1 MSRKINKD
9 AFIQATRKWF
19 ESHAGYSNLKNA
31 KAVIGISGGKDSSV
45 VAALLKEAIGA
56 DHILGVMMP
65 NGEQKDIQDSIDLIN
80 LLGIPHTEVNIED
93 AYRGILDHLSSGF
106 FFQGILHQ
114 KEIQNNKTVTTNLPA
129 RLRMATLYAIAN
141 YINGRVVGTGNKAE
155 IICCYYTLWGDG
167 SCDFDPI
174 ADLYVDEV
182 IELGRQLELPDRFI
196 LKTPNDG
203 MSGMSDEEK
212 LGFKYADVKTYY
224 ESKYCIAREKL
235 GTEICDKI
243 AAKIAATEC
252 KRNLTHIPYISID
265 GELKNLK

>member
-1 MSRKINKD
+1 MSRKIDKD
-9 AFIQATRKWF
+9 AFIRATRKWF

-45 VAALLKEAIGA
+45 VAALLKDAIGA
-56 DHILGVMMP
+56 DHILGIMMP
-65 NGEQKDIQDSIDLIN
+65 NGIQKDIQDSIDLIDF
-80 LLGIPHTEVNIED
+80 LGIPHTEVNIED
-93 AYRGILDHLSSGF
+93 AYKGILDHLSSGF
-106 FFQGILHQ
+106 FFQGIHQ
-114 KEIQNNKTVTTNLPA
+114 KEIQNSKTVTTNLPA
-129 RLRMATLYAIAN
+129 RLRMCVLYAIAN
-141 YINGRVVGTGNKAE
+141 HINGRVVGTGNKAE
-155 IICCYYTLWGDG
+155 ILCCYYTLWGDG
-167 SCDFDPI
+167 ACDFDPI

-182 IELGRQLELPDRFI
+182 IELGRQLGLPDRFI

-224 ESKYCIAREKL
+224 ESKYFVAQEKL
-235 GTEICDKI
+235 GTELYNKINTKI
-243 AAKIAATEC
+243 ATMKC